1 MTGHNETSFRRIA
14 AITLAIGIGAATAVI
29 TVAEALL
36 IRPLPV
42 AAEDQLAILYGAT
55 ADGKFPNVP
64 ITLDELT
71 GFRRQSRALQ
81 QVAYHTFRGAATET
95 FNAADRPVQLRISLV
110 SGNWFDVLGAQ
121 PSLGRTFRQEEDTRG
136 NNDIIFVSL
145 SGRSPPRSSGWCLT
159 RRPTVLRRLAT
170 TGGVRTRRRQA
181 EPSACPIDVAAMQ
194 R

>member
-1 MTGHNETSFRRIA
+1 MTEHNGTSFPRTA
-14 AITLAIGIGAATAVI
+14 VITLAIGIGAATAVI

-64 ITLDELT
+64 ITPDELT

-121 PSLGRTFRQEEDTRG
+121 PALGRTFRPEEDTRG
-136 NNDIIFVSL
+136 SAPVVVL
-145 SGRSPPRSSGWCLT
+145 SHRAWQHHFAGDSGVIGRQIMVATTRSSLEIVAVSRRDSNT
-159 RRPTVLRRLAT
+159 RAIPKHGHR
-170 TGGVRTRRRQA
+170 
-181 EPSACPIDVAAMQ
+181 
-194 R
+194 